1 MVLWRSPSY
10 YPNLGAGH
18 NQEQESKYDR
28 GMRRGTLFKVVH
40 SLTLHLLPTIQ
51 AHVPQSAKRP
61 TSGVGEGTRLS
72 DTLVA

>member
-51 AHVPQSAKRP
+51 AHVPRVRSAQLLE
-61 TSGVGEGTRLS
+61 SGRAPGYQTPS
-72 DTLVA
+72 